1 MSIPF
6 DDIVFA
12 HGTGNA
18 HALKSMII
26 IHSYQLDF
34 KPDTENFMLGV
45 TK

>member
-12 HGTGNA
+12 ARYRNA

-26 IHSYQLDF
+26 VHSYQLEY
-34 KPDTENFMLGV
+34 KPDTENSFM
-45 TK
+45 

>member
-6 DDIVFA
+6 GDIVLH

-26 IHSYQLDF
+26 VHSYQLDY
-34 KPDTENFMLGV
+34 KPDTENFM
-45 TK
+45 